1 MRLQFIGSGDAF
13 GSGGRFN
20 TCLHLTG
27 ERSNLLIDC
36 GASSLVAM
44 KRAGIDRGAI
54 DTLLITHFHADHF
67 GGVPFFILD
76 QQFNI
81 KRTKPLL
88 IAGPPGLPGWFER
101 AMSTAFP
108 GERQLPFPLALRE
121 VEIGKDNAFPEMRV
135 TPFHVVHD
143 DRAGPCLAYRIE
155 IEGKVICYSGDTEWT
170 DALIEAAQGADLRG
184 IFLEDRREAAARFAQ
199 VGERSLEE
207 LRGSA
212 EQRVALFAAAGV
224 RAPLEHA
231 QHGRVIPVRRVN
243 LGERVPG
250 GCVTRIL
257 GVDPLVEAACSG
269 DLL

>member
-44 KRAGIDRGAI
+44 KKAGVDRGAI

-67 GGVPFFILD
+67 GGVPFLILD
-76 QQFNI
+76 LQFNI

-121 VEIGKDNAFPEMRV
+121 VEIEKDNVFPDMRV

-170 DALIEAAQGADLRG
+170 DALIAAAQGADLFICECYMFEKPRKSHMS
-184 IFLEDRREAAARFAQ
+184 LAVLRQHLAAINA
-199 VGERSLEE
+199 
-207 LRGSA
+207 
-212 EQRVALFAAAGV
+212 
-224 RAPLEHA
+224 
-231 QHGRVIPVRRVN
+231 RRVV
-243 LGERVPG
+243 LTHLSEDMLSQRDK
-250 GCVTRIL
+250 
-257 GVDPLVEAACSG
+257 VDLEIADDGKVIE
-269 DLL
+269 L

>member
-27 ERSNLLIDC
+27 QHSNLLIDC

-44 KRAGIDRGAI
+44 KKAGFDRGAI

-76 QQFNI
+76 MQFNI

-121 VEIGKDNAFPEMRV
+121 VEIGKDNVFPDMRV

-143 DRAGPCLAYRIE
+143 DRAGPCLAYRID

-170 DALIEAAQGADLRG
+170 DTLINAAQGADLFVCECYTFEKPRKSHMSLSVLRQHLAA
-184 IFLEDRREAAARFAQ
+184 INAKRVMLTHLSEDMLSQRDK
-199 VGERSLEE
+199 VDLDI
-207 LRGSA
+207 A
-212 EQRVALFAAAGV
+212 EDGM
-224 RAPLEHA
+224 
-231 QHGRVIPVRRVN
+231 I
-243 LGERVPG
+243 
-250 GCVTRIL
+250 
-257 GVDPLVEAACSG
+257 VEF
-269 DLL
+269 